1 MVLATTTDVGYRIML
16 LLHIL
21 SVLVAFSPLF
31 VMPMLARAGGEGTGG
46 VLLTYLQRFAT
57 PAVVLAG
64 FFGMAMLGMSDKLYK
79 FSQTWVSLA
88 LLLWILQVAL
98 FIFAILPAQRK
109 AAAGDAEAARRLPM
123 FTGMIHLL
131 LLVLLYLM
139 IWKPGAVTS
148 AGDGRGLH
156 R

>member
-1 MVLATTTDVGYRIML
+1 MLFAAVNDTGYRIVL

-21 SVLVAFSPLF
+21 TVLVAFSPLF
-31 VMPMLARAGGEGTGG
+31 VMPMLARTGGEGTAGS
-46 VLLTYLQRFAT
+46 LLTYLQRFAT

-109 AAAGDAEAARRLPM
+109 AAPATPRR
-123 FTGMIHLL
+123 
-131 LLVLLYLM
+131 
-139 IWKPGAVTS
+139 PGACPCS
-148 AGDGRGLH
+148 PA
-156 R
+156 

>member
-1 MVLATTTDVGYRIML
+1 MVIAAINDTGYKVVL

-31 VMPMLARAGGEGTGG
+31 VMPLIARTGGEATAGA
-46 VLLTYLQRFAT
+46 VLTYLQRLAT

-64 FFGMAMLGMSDKLYK
+64 FFGLALIGMSDKFYK

-88 LLLWILQVAL
+88 LLLWIIQVAL

-109 AAAGDAEAARRLPM
+109 AAAGDAEAARRVPM
-123 FTGMIHLL
+123 FTGMIHLA

-139 IWKPGAVTS
+139 IWRPGAPGV
-148 AGDGRGLH
+148 
-156 R
+156 

>member
-1 MVLATTTDVGYRIML
+1 MVFAAYNDTGYKIVL

-31 VMPMLARAGGEGTGG
+31 VMPMLARGAGEGTNAA
-46 VLLTYLQRFAT
+46 VLKFLQRFST

-64 FFGMAMLGMSDKLYK
+64 FFGLAMVGMSDKVFK
-79 FSQTWVSLA
+79 FSQTWVSFA

-109 AAAGDAEAARRLPM
+109 AAEGDQEAARRLPM
-123 FTGMIHLL
+123 FTGMVHLML
-131 LLVLLYLM
+131 LILLYLM
-139 IWKPGAVTS
+139 IWKPGFPS
-148 AGDGRGLH
+148 
-156 R
+156 